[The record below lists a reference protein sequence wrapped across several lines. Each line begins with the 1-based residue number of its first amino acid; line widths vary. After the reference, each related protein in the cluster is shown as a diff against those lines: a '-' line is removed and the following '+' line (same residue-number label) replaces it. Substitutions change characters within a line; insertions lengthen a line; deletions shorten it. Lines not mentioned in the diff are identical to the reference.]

1 MLFHSSPPICAQA
14 THQRLASM
22 TNSLDRLLENAQKD
36 SRYERA
42 FFRAL
47 LETIVYAHIPIDD
60 RLDSGRIRFIQ
71 FHRPENGQLVL
82 PFFTDEKKAR
92 IAEGTS
98 VRSVALGGREL
109 FEITRG
115 ATLMMNPN
123 NHRCV
128 LYPEEIATLLQDG
141 EIATI
146 AEFTPEEENS
156 RSVGV
161 PMEAPP
167 AWLLEALLSTARDLP
182 YIERVYI
189 AAIYDTS
196 ENPRQISFLV
206 ALCATDEN
214 GDRALHAINN
224 AIQPLCRVHG
234 GPSVD
239 LTYFEISGETPSWV
253 TDLSLLP
260 SFDRAHESPLHS
272 DRS

>member
-1 MLFHSSPPICAQA
+1 
-14 THQRLASM
+14 M

-47 LETIVYAHIPIDD
+47 LETIVYAHIPITD
-60 RLDSGRIRFIQ
+60 RIDNGRIRFIQ

-82 PFFTDEKKAR
+82 PFFTDEKKSR
-92 IAEGTS
+92 VAEGTT
-98 VRSVALGGREL
+98 VRSVALSGREF

-123 NHRCV
+123 DHRCV
-128 LYPEEIATLLQDG
+128 LYPEEIATLLQAG

-146 AEFTPEEENS
+146 AEFTPGEENS
-156 RSVGV
+156 MAVGV

-167 AWLLEALLSTARDLP
+167 AWLLEALLSAARDLL
-182 YIERVYI
+182 YIERVYV

-196 ENPRQISFLV
+196 DAPRQISFL
-206 ALCATDEN
+206 AAICAEKGN
-214 GDRALHAINN
+214 GERAMHAINN
-224 AIQPLCRVHG
+224 AIQPLCRSHG

-239 LTYFEISGETPSWV
+239 LMYFEISDETPSWV
-253 TDLSLLP
+253 TGLALDP
-260 SFDRAHESPLHS
+260 CYDRTPMAHTHCGDDAS
-272 DRS
+272 